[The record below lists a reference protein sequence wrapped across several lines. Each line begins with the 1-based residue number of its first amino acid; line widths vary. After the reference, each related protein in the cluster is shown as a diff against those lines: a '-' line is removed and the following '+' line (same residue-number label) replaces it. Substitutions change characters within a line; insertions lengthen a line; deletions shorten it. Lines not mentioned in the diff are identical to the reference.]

1 MLYFTE
7 LKNFSTIKH
16 LQNNFV
22 YHVYP
27 VKTHGDHM
35 SAPIGLRG
43 ASAVTRRDLPSI
55 ERHSH
60 IEL

>member
-7 LKNFSTIKH
+7 LKNFLTIKR
-16 LQNNFV
+16 LQDNLI

-27 VKTHGDHM
+27 VKTYGDHM

-43 ASAVTRRDLPSI
+43 ASAVARRDLPSI